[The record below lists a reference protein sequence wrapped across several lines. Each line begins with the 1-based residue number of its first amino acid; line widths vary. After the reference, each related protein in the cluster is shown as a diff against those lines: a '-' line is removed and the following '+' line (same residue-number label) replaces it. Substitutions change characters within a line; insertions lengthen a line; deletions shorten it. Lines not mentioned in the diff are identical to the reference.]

1 MARRLLLAFTLLP
14 FLPGC
19 VIVEHRHSIIDLG
32 RFAGPLTDSDL
43 VGRLLLIAAIFGLIG
58 GVAAWL
64 LARCFT
70 GWRNRRRAADGI
82 ATPQPLSDQ
91 GCY

>member
-1 MARRLLLAFTLLP
+1 MARRPLLAFTSLP
-14 FLPGC
+14 VLPGC
-19 VIVEHRHSIIDLG
+19 VIVEHRHSIVDLG

-43 VGRLLLIAAIFGLIG
+43 VGRLLLIAAVFGLAG

-70 GWRNRRRAADGI
+70 GWRNRRCAAERI
-82 ATPQPLSDQ
+82 ATRQPLS
-91 GCY
+91 